1 MPFARDVTRAKD
13 TPRVKDDEEIAR
25 EIDALLDR
33 RKLRLVLDLDHTLLN
48 SATIED
54 CAADGADALLESRV
68 AAEIQAENARASKN
82 GPRAESPGAETC
94 RSLHRV
100 ADSGLWTK
108 TRPGVRTFL
117 RKAACLFEIHIC
129 TAGSQAYAER
139 MRALLDPTREL
150 VRGSVVGLATFDEF
164 GVPEPH
170 EVVKTMARE
179 LRGSEPIAVVLDDT
193 AAVWPGHAENLIV
206 CERYVYF
213 PSCARKFGNVTPSL
227 LERRVDE
234 SADWGMLATVFDV
247 LRRVHADFFARRAA
261 ARELRLRTEARD
273 ARRFAADDDDEDEDD
288 EDGEDVANREVVP
301 SRSQSKTK
309 RSDVSVSVPVTV
321 PELLTLEKRR
331 VLRGVELVFSGVV
344 PSGVDP
350 SAHPLWRLAEA
361 FGARCARAGRR
372 RDDARGGGAREPG
385 PRGDG
390 QDDLGDAAGEA
401 RRDAG
406 VGADVRRVVPARRRN
421 RLHSAAVTVVRRA
434 RSFAVVR
441 DEASREASSVF
452 LETDAFL
459 VSPPRFYARRG
470 DEEIFRARSRRSN
483 ASPDTSGN
491 QHDSIPSAQSAFFS
505 FCSVS
510 GSGNFRFTPFAPA
523 ASPSTARVAVWAS
536 SSGGFFFCGSSSA
549 PDVPPGPSG
558 SSAGA
563 SVSGRLSTTAPASGD
578 GSPAARADG
587 FPSPPSPPPPTRSSS
602 VTGDSE
608 PRSERSKD
616 ATRVLAAARSS
627 TSASL
632 APPSGRDG
640 APGEPAPAPS
650 PAPAPFVADL
660 DA

>member
-1 MPFARDVTRAKD
+1 MSRRESEEVVVIDDDEEDDDEEDDRGLSSDGTSTSEPSEPSEPRRRRPRKSNGDFSAVVTVDLTESPPEPAAKTPAPPARRRANNKTILENVARRAKLSRPPPPFVSAYGRTHDVAGEVPFARDVTRAKD

-82 GPRAESPGAETC
+82 GPRAENPGAETC

-213 PSCARKFGNVTPSL
+213 PRARASSETSRRRSWSGAWTRAPTGACWRRCSTCCGACTPTSRAP
-227 LERRVDE
+227 RR
-234 SADWGMLATVFDV
+234 
-247 LRRVHADFFARRAA
+247 RQ
-261 ARELRLRTEARD
+261 ELRLRTEARD

-361 FGARCARAGRR
+361 FGARCVRAP
-372 RDDARGGGAREPG
+372 DDARRRTWWWS
-385 PRGDG
+385 PR
-390 QDDLGDAAGEA
+390 
-401 RRDAG
+401 
-406 VGADVRRVVPARRRN
+406 
-421 RLHSAAVTVVRRA
+421 T
-434 RSFAVVR
+434 
-441 DEASREASSVF
+441 
-452 LETDAFL
+452 
-459 VSPPRFYARRG
+459 
-470 DEEIFRARSRRSN
+470 
-483 ASPDTSGN
+483 
-491 QHDSIPSAQSAFFS
+491 
-505 FCSVS
+505 
-510 GSGNFRFTPFAPA
+510 
-523 ASPSTARVAVWAS
+523 W
-536 SSGGFFFCGSSSA
+536 
-549 PDVPPGPSG
+549 
-558 SSAGA
+558 
-563 SVSGRLSTTAPASGD
+563 
-578 GSPAARADG
+578 
-587 FPSPPSPPPPTRSSS
+587 
-602 VTGDSE
+602 
-608 PRSERSKD
+608 
-616 ATRVLAAARSS
+616 
-627 TSASL
+627 
-632 APPSGRDG
+632 
-640 APGEPAPAPS
+640 APGGRTR
-650 PAPAPFVADL
+650 
-660 DA
+660 